1 MAKKVKPLSPAALK
15 QRWDHYAVME
25 HATTT
30 AWQSGYAEGLE
41 KGRVLGYAEGFE
53 EGRVL
58 GYAEGFEEGRVL
70 GYAEGLEEVR
80 VAGKAIGKVAGM
92 RAQQI
97 IIAVELRKL
106 GFEEAKIAE
115 VLQIDI
121 EELKL
126 L

>member
-15 QRWDHYAVME
+15 QRWDHYAVMQ

-41 KGRVLGYAEGFE
+41 KGRVVGKAK
-53 EGRVL
+53 
-58 GYAEGFEEGRVL
+58 GFEEGRVL

-92 RAQQI
+92 RAHQI
-97 IIAVELRKL
+97 TTACELRKL
-106 GFEEAKIAE
+106 GFDEAKIAE

>member
-30 AWQSGYAEGLE
+30 AWQ
-41 KGRVLGYAEGFE
+41 R
-53 EGRVL
+53 
-58 GYAEGFEEGRVL
+58 

-80 VAGKAIGKVAGM
+80 VAGM

>member
-1 MAKKVKPLSPAALK
+1 
-15 QRWDHYAVME
+15 ME

-30 AWQSGYAEGLE
+30 AWQRGYAEGLE

-58 GYAEGFEEGRVL
+58 GYAEGLEEGKHV

-97 IIAVELRKL
+97 TTACELRKL
-106 GFEEAKIAE
+106 GFDEAKIAE

>member
-1 MAKKVKPLSPAALK
+1 
-15 QRWDHYAVME
+15 
-25 HATTT
+25 
-30 AWQSGYAEGLE
+30 
-41 KGRVLGYAEGFE
+41 
-53 EGRVL
+53 
-58 GYAEGFEEGRVL
+58 
-70 GYAEGLEEVR
+70 
-80 VAGKAIGKVAGM
+80 M